1 MNQNEKD
8 IAWAVAGILLVLLV
22 IVAYLWISTK
32 ADLNTVL
39 ENGKQS
45 IAAQQVQITQDCRG
59 PKMDKA
65 ACASDLSQLSDIL
78 KEFSAN
84 VQEASS
90 TATSSV
96 AQ

>member
-1 MNQNEKD
+1 MNQNEKKT
-8 IAWAVAGILLVLLV
+8 AWIVAGILLVLLV

-45 IAAQQVQITQDCRG
+45 IKSEQAQIAQDCQG
-59 PKMDKA
+59 PTRNEAVCKQ
-65 ACASDLSQLSDIL
+65 DLADLSDIL

-84 VQEASS
+84 VQEASTS
-90 TATSSV
+90 TTTTR
-96 AQ
+96 